1 MSDARSSGP
10 PIGPPIRRFVVLA
23 AALFLGCCAAG
34 FLRADPAAPAGSDGQ
49 LAVYSEKIRPL
60 LAERCF
66 SCHGGLKQ
74 EAGLRLD
81 TVELM
86 AQGGESGAVISKG
99 DPDASLVLERVM
111 DPEPAS
117 RMPPEGEGEPL
128 SAEQVTLLKSW
139 IAAGC
144 PAPADEKPEADPR
157 DHWAFQPRVRPPVP
171 AVKNSAWVRNP
182 IDAWIAADHEKAGL
196 VPQPEAPRGV
206 LVRRLFLD
214 LVGLPP
220 AAEELAAIEGDAS
233 PDWYEK
239 LVEKLLADPRHGERW
254 GRHWM
259 DIWRYSD
266 WWGLGSELRN
276 SQKHMWHWR
285 DWIVE
290 SLNADTPYDEMVRQ
304 MLAADEIYPTDPAK
318 LRATGFLARNWFLFN
333 RTPWMDETVEHVGKS
348 LLGLTMNCSKCH
360 AHKYDPIQQE
370 DYYKMRA
377 FFEPIHVRLDVVPG
391 EADLEKN
398 GLPRVFDGLPDAPT
412 YLFVRG
418 EDTKPDKSRSIPPG
432 VPEVLGFG
440 EIVMEPVKLPK
451 EAFQPERQPWVFD
464 ANLATVRRDVEA
476 AEKRL
481 ATAIE
486 KQKAA
491 KEALAALEEPS
502 GASPSPASPPSAL
515 PPAPG
520 GFVEDFAALDAGRWR
535 TLDGTWRHETGR
547 LLQEQVGAKQSAARL
562 VSAPP
567 RDFDATVRF
576 TITGG
581 NTYRSV
587 GLAFD
592 IGPDDAV
599 GSQVPVDGE
608 FLVYASGVAVGSKV
622 QVAQHAKGA
631 WQYPGE
637 AMQARSVEVG
647 VPHTLRVAVRDTL
660 VNVWFDGE
668 PVIVWRSSM
677 PRRGGGLQIITFDA
691 TAVFEDFSIAPLA
704 ADTVLREPAAASA
717 TVEAARRQLASAD
730 AGVELGRA
738 ALAAKKA
745 AVESVQRRIDATRIG
760 WEAEAATEEAT
771 ALRERQ
777 AEAAKAA
784 VRAERE
790 WAVAISRQKLAEFL
804 DLIAN
809 AKPDETDRIARLEKS
824 VAEARKQVE
833 KDVKSVGAVS
843 EAFTPV
849 RGARWTP
856 TRFRESRTDDA
867 TIPFPEAS
875 TGRRTALARWIT
887 DPRNPLPARVA
898 ANHIWNRHI
907 GRPLVATV
915 FDFGRKGNAP
925 THPGLL
931 DWLASEL
938 VEGPPGGTPWSMKHL
953 HRLIV
958 TSATYRMGSS
968 VAGAAGNLAIDP
980 DNRLLWRRQPIRIE
994 SQVVRDC
1001 ILALAGTLDP
1011 AIGGPSVPS
1020 SEQAKSRRRSLYF
1033 FHSDVERDLFLTTFD
1048 DATVKECYQREQS
1061 IVPQQALA
1069 LSNAGLVHDSAA
1081 QIAERL
1087 SKSGGEGMSDAQFVD
1102 RVFLLLLDRKPR
1114 AGETEAALKTMAL
1127 WRSQEAAQPAPAEG
1141 VRAHLVWAIFNH
1153 NDFVT
1158 LR

>member
-1 MSDARSSGP
+1 
-10 PIGPPIRRFVVLA
+10 
-23 AALFLGCCAAG
+23 
-34 FLRADPAAPAGSDGQ
+34 
-49 LAVYSEKIRPL
+49 
-60 LAERCF
+60 
-66 SCHGGLKQ
+66 
-74 EAGLRLD
+74 
-81 TVELM
+81 
-86 AQGGESGAVISKG
+86 
-99 DPDASLVLERVM
+99 
-111 DPEPAS
+111 
-117 RMPPEGEGEPL
+117 
-128 SAEQVTLLKSW
+128 
-139 IAAGC
+139 
-144 PAPADEKPEADPR
+144 
-157 DHWAFQPRVRPPVP
+157 
-171 AVKNSAWVRNP
+171 
-182 IDAWIAADHEKAGL
+182 
-196 VPQPEAPRGV
+196 
-206 LVRRLFLD
+206 
-214 LVGLPP
+214 
-220 AAEELAAIEGDAS
+220 
-233 PDWYEK
+233 
-239 LVEKLLADPRHGERW
+239 
-254 GRHWM
+254 
-259 DIWRYSD
+259 
-266 WWGLGSELRN
+266 
-276 SQKHMWHWR
+276 
-285 DWIVE
+285 
-290 SLNADTPYDEMVRQ
+290 
-304 MLAADEIYPTDPAK
+304 
-318 LRATGFLARNWFLFN
+318 
-333 RTPWMDETVEHVGKS
+333 
-348 LLGLTMNCSKCH
+348 
-360 AHKYDPIQQE
+360 
-370 DYYKMRA
+370 
-377 FFEPIHVRLDVVPG
+377 
-391 EADLEKN
+391 
-398 GLPRVFDGLPDAPT
+398 
-412 YLFVRG
+412 
-418 EDTKPDKSRSIPPG
+418 
-432 VPEVLGFG
+432 
-440 EIVMEPVKLPK
+440 
-451 EAFQPERQPWVFD
+451 
-464 ANLATVRRDVEA
+464 
-476 AEKRL
+476 
-481 ATAIE
+481 
-486 KQKAA
+486 
-491 KEALAALEEPS
+491 
-502 GASPSPASPPSAL
+502 
-515 PPAPG
+515 
-520 GFVEDFAALDAGRWR
+520 
-535 TLDGTWRHETGR
+535 
-547 LLQEQVGAKQSAARL
+547 
-562 VSAPP
+562 
-567 RDFDATVRF
+567 
-576 TITGG
+576 
-581 NTYRSV
+581 
-587 GLAFD
+587 
-592 IGPDDAV
+592 
-599 GSQVPVDGE
+599 
-608 FLVYASGVAVGSKV
+608 
-622 QVAQHAKGA
+622 
-631 WQYPGE
+631 
-637 AMQARSVEVG
+637 
-647 VPHTLRVAVRDTL
+647 
-660 VNVWFDGE
+660 
-668 PVIVWRSSM
+668 
-677 PRRGGGLQIITFDA
+677 
-691 TAVFEDFSIAPLA
+691 
-704 ADTVLREPAAASA
+704 
-717 TVEAARRQLASAD
+717 
-730 AGVELGRA
+730 
-738 ALAAKKA
+738 
-745 AVESVQRRIDATRIG
+745 
-760 WEAEAATEEAT
+760 
-771 ALRERQ
+771 
-777 AEAAKAA
+777 

-790 WAVAISRQKLAEFL
+790 WAVAISRQKHAEFL